1 MRCAGWTANWGRWM
15 SKAGCNISFIVPA
28 LNEEQV
34 IEEVARQIWTAV
46 DPLLDH
52 YEIILINDGSAD
64 RTGEIMDRLGQ
75 ELPNLRV
82 LHHQTNLGLGAS
94 YQHGV
99 REAQLDYVMMLCGDG
114 GLPAS
119 SLPAIIAKVG
129 TADMV
134 VPYITNLQ
142 RIKTPSRYLVSR
154 VYTGLL
160 NLISGYRLNYYN
172 GLPVHRRD
180 LLNRIE
186 ITSTGFGFQGEILV
200 KLLKSGFSYVEVG
213 VPGAE
218 NTHRSS
224 AFRLKNV
231 TNVASTLVNLIVELM
246 NFDRLPDMLGADA
259 HKPASSG
266 ADVTRGQAAL

>member
-160 NLISGYRLNYYN
+160 NL
-172 GLPVHRRD
+172 PD
-180 LLNRIE
+180 LRI
-186 ITSTGFGFQGEILV
+186 
-200 KLLKSGFSYVEVG
+200 
-213 VPGAE
+213 
-218 NTHRSS
+218 
-224 AFRLKNV
+224 
-231 TNVASTLVNLIVELM
+231 
-246 NFDRLPDMLGADA
+246 
-259 HKPASSG
+259 PA
-266 ADVTRGQAAL
+266 

>member
-1 MRCAGWTANWGRWM
+1 M
-15 SKAGCNISFIVPA
+15 SEVGCSISFVVPA

-34 IEEVARQIWTAV
+34 IEEVARQIWTTV
-46 DPLLDH
+46 DPLLER
-52 YEIILINDGSAD
+52 YEIILIDDGSTD
-64 RTGEIMDRLGQ
+64 RTGAIMDRLGQ

-154 VYTGLL
+154 VYTTLL
-160 NLISGYRLNYYN
+160 NLISGHRLNYYN

-218 NTHRSS
+218 CTHRSS

-231 TNVASTLVNLIVELM
+231 VNVASTLFNLVVELTK
-246 NFDRLPDMLGADA
+246 FVSLPEVLGAES
-259 HKPASSG
+259 HRPASSRSE
-266 ADVTRGQAAL
+266 DVTNASARGQAAL